1 MRNACVGRG
10 RHDTRFPWRSSDRWS
25 IDGGRLQL
33 LFDLKLQ
40 SFVRRRSPSKERA
53 WGATKG
59 MKTLWNIF
67 IGSRWSDRA
76 GGYAV
81 SSASGHKTDHY

>member
-1 MRNACVGRG
+1 MRVSVEVVATLGFHG
-10 RHDTRFPWRSSDRWS
+10 DRA
-25 IDGGRLQL
+25 IDGEL
-33 LFDLKLQ
+33 LDLKLQ